1 MYRTVPKWVGP
12 GPLLSCYDISRSGY
26 LPSLCPEARPETVM
40 SRSGYVPKRSCP
52 EVAMSRSGY
61 VPKRSC
67 PETVMSQSGYVPKRL
82 CPETVMSRSGYVP
95 KRSCSETVM
104 SRNGYVPIRLC
115 PEMVMS
121 RSDRHSILRRTK
133 MDTRSTDVANWVM
146 EALKLRSKWQ
156 VVIVDN
162 RWAVPHNPLVT
173 RMYNA
178 HINVEICNSIKSIQH
193 ICKYINKD

>member
-1 MYRTVPKWVGP
+1 MTCTVPKWVGP
-12 GPLLSCYDISRSGY
+12 EPLLSRYDISRSGY
-26 LPSLCPEARPETVM
+26 LPSLCPEAHPETAMSRNGDVPKWLCPETVM
-40 SRSGYVPKRSCP
+40 SRNGHVPKRL
-52 EVAMSRSGY
+52 
-61 VPKRSC
+61 C

-82 CPETVMSRSGYVP
+82 CPETVMSRSD
-95 KRSCSETVM
+95 
-104 SRNGYVPIRLC
+104 L
-115 PEMVMS
+115 
-121 RSDRHSILRRTK
+121 HSILRRTK

-156 VVIVDN
+156 DVIVDN

-178 HINVEICNSIKSIQH
+178 HINVEIWNSIKWIQY